1 VTTPDKDIKKIKI
14 DHSDLLAIS
23 KNNKY
28 YLRYRIVYED
38 GSQESAWSTKYI
50 VDGRSVER
58 VTLGDEIS
66 TPTIKSDDVYITCD
80 WNIPASLKNRKF
92 DVMVRW
98 SYTEPVGTMS
108 EWFYDSTVSS
118 GTANIV
124 IPSKVLV
131 PGNPAVKAKYVQ
143 VLVQLETVP
152 KAVSDNNSAVLFQTD
167 ITTTKSILDGG
178 TP

>member
-1 VTTPDKDIKKIKI
+1 MTTPDKDIKKIKI
-14 DHSDLLAIS
+14 SHSDLLDIS
-23 KNNKY
+23 KDNKY

-38 GSQESAWSTKYI
+38 LSQQSAWSTKYI
-50 VDGRSVER
+50 VDGRSIER

-66 TPTIKSDDVYITCD
+66 TPAIKSDNVYITCD
-80 WNIPASLKNRKF
+80 WNVPASLKNRKF

-98 SYTEPVGTMS
+98 SYTTPAGTMS

-124 IPSKVLV
+124 IPSQS
-131 PGNPAVKAKYVQ
+131 GIKAKYVQ

-152 KAVSDNNSAVLFQTD
+152 KAVSDNNSAVLFTTA
-167 ITTTKSILDGG
+167 ITTTKSIVDGG